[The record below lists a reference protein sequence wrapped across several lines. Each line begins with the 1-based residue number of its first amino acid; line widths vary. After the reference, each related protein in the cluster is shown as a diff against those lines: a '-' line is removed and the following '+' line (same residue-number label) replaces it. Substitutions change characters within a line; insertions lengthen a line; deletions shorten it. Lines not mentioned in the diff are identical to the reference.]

1 MVQGA
6 QAGSCPEGIQ
16 APTHQFMSMTKARIL
31 MAEDAAAPAD
41 DLVRSLSSLGYEM
54 AGRVRDVSAVLP
66 LACQTH
72 PDLVLLHAAVGPG
85 GQAGSLAAA
94 YQIREQCDLPI
105 LYVANSANA
114 SALSHLLASS
124 PFGLLHQSGE
134 PWQLQHDIEVA
145 LHHHSVER
153 RLRESEQRYRGLVD
167 GVPVGLYRTTPAG
180 QIVDANPALVRM
192 LGFPNHEA
200 LLGTNANA
208 IFVDPAERQQQQN
221 DLACTSGAQVYE
233 IRLRRH
239 DGTSLWVKDSVHAV
253 CDDAGQVL
261 FNEGS
266 LEDITERK
274 EAHQAVTASEEHHRR
289 LVELSPDA
297 VFVET
302 GGRFAYINPAGLRL
316 LGASSPDDILGRD
329 VLELA
334 HPHFRSLLMNRLNRL
349 NVERREVL
357 PVEAKYLRLD
367 GSSIDV
373 ELAAIPFIY
382 QGQPGAQVIMH
393 SISER
398 KQRERELEAIV
409 TVANALRAAA
419 TRDQML
425 PIILDQVIALVGS
438 QAALITQP
446 NPATLE
452 VTGVLGRAAWSSWT
466 GLRLPKIDGEAWDFM
481 ASSEAAI
488 FNDALTD
495 PRFYHFARAGEG
507 WSVACAP
514 LRAEAATIGALWVG
528 RHTKITAADLRL
540 LTAISDMAANA
551 MHRAA
556 LHEQTRDRLAHLD
569 ALHTV
574 DMAISSSL
582 DLRITLD
589 VLLDQVTA
597 QLHVDAADI
606 LLLRPQTRMLEMAA
620 GRGFR
625 LQAAH
630 GVQLKLGQGFAG
642 QAALQR
648 QTVACADLRAEAAQ
662 SGGASGLLAEGFVSL
677 YCVPLI
683 AKGAVLGVLEVFRRS
698 HLVPDQEWLDFLGAL
713 AKQAAIA
720 VDNATLFE
728 NLERSHAELALA
740 YDNTLEG
747 WSRALDLRDR
757 ETEGHTQRVATIAV
771 GLARAMAVPEADL
784 VHIRRGAL
792 LHDIGKMGIP
802 DSILL
807 KPGPLTPEEWAVMR
821 RHPEYAFELLS
832 PVSFLRPALDVPY
845 AHHEKWD
852 GTGYPRGLKGGEIP
866 LAARIFAV
874 VDVWD
879 ALISDR
885 PYRPAWS
892 ADRARAYIAEQAG
905 RHFDPAVAA
914 ASLVLLADA

>member
-1 MVQGA
+1 
-6 QAGSCPEGIQ
+6 
-16 APTHQFMSMTKARIL
+16 MSMTKARIL
-31 MAEDAAAPAD
+31 IAEAAGAPAD
-41 DLVRSLSSLGYEM
+41 SLVQVLLSLGYEV
-54 AGRVRDVSAVLP
+54 AGRAGGASAAAE
-66 LACQTH
+66 LACQLR
-72 PDLVLLHAAVGPG
+72 PDLVLLPAAGDPG
-85 GQAGSLAAA
+85 YQAGSMAAA
-94 YQIREQCDLPI
+94 HQIRERCDVPVLF
-105 LYVANSANA
+105 VANGANT
-114 SALSHLLASS
+114 SVLQQILASS

-134 PWQLQHDIEVA
+134 PWQLGHDIEVA
-145 LHHHSVER
+145 LHHHSVEQ
-153 RLRESEQRYRGLVD
+153 RLRESEHRFRGLVD
-167 GVPVGLYRTTPAG
+167 GVPVGLYRTNPVG
-180 QIVDANPALVRM
+180 HILDANPALVRM
-192 LGFPNHEA
+192 LGYSSREA

-208 IFVDPAERQQQQN
+208 IFVDPAERQQQQT
-221 DLACTSGAQVYE
+221 DLASASGAQVFE
-233 IRLRRH
+233 IRLRRQ
-239 DGTSLWVKDSVHAV
+239 DGTSIWVKDSVHAV
-253 CDDAGQVL
+253 CDEAGQVL
-261 FNEGS
+261 YNEGS

-274 EAHQAVTASEEHHRR
+274 EAHQAVAASEEHHRR

-297 VFVET
+297 IFVET

-316 LGASSPDDILGRD
+316 LGASSPDEILGRD

-334 HPHFRSLLMNRLNRL
+334 HPHYRSLLMNRLNRL

-357 PVEAKYLRLD
+357 PVEGKYLRLD
-367 GSSIDV
+367 GSTVDV
-373 ELAAIPFIY
+373 ELAAIPFVY

-425 PIILDQVIALVGS
+425 PIILDQVIALVGA

-446 NPATLE
+446 NPATME

-466 GLRLPKIDGEAWDFM
+466 ALRMPKIDGEAWDFM
-481 ASSEAAI
+481 SSSEAAI
-488 FNDALTD
+488 FSDALRD

-528 RHTKITAADLRL
+528 RHTKITPADLRL

-569 ALHTV
+569 ALHAI

-589 VLLDQVTA
+589 VLLDQVTT

-625 LQAAH
+625 SPAAH
-630 GVQLKLGQGFAG
+630 KIQLKVGQSFAG

-648 QTVACADLRAEAAQ
+648 QTVACADLRTEAAQ
-662 SGGASGLLAEGFVSL
+662 SQYGGADSLLAEGFVSV

-683 AKGAVLGVLEVFRRS
+683 AKGTVLGVLEVFRRS
-698 HLVPDQEWLDFLGAL
+698 HLAPDQEWLDFLGAL

-740 YDNTLEG
+740 YDSTLEG

-757 ETEGHTQRVATIAV
+757 ETEGHTRRVATIAV
-771 GLARAMAVPEADL
+771 SLARAMNVPDADL

-802 DSILL
+802 DGILL
-807 KPGPLTPEEWAVMR
+807 KPGPLTSEEWAVMR
-821 RHPEYAFELLS
+821 RHPEYAYELLS
-832 PVSFLRPALDVPY
+832 PVNFLRPALDVPY

-852 GTGYPRGLKGGEIP
+852 GTGYPRGLKGAEIP

-885 PYRPAWS
+885 PYRPAWP
-892 ADRARAYIAEQAG
+892 ADKARAYIAEQAG
-905 RHFDPAVAA
+905 RHFDPVVAQ
-914 ASLVLLADA
+914 ASLILLANA

>member
-1 MVQGA
+1 
-6 QAGSCPEGIQ
+6 
-16 APTHQFMSMTKARIL
+16 MSMTKARIL
-31 MAEDAAAPAD
+31 VAEDTGVPAD
-41 DLVRSLSSLGYEM
+41 GLLRSLLLLGYEV
-54 AGRVRDVSAVLP
+54 AGRAGDAPAAVE
-66 LACQTH
+66 LAGQLH
-72 PDLVLLHAAVGPG
+72 PDLVLLHLAVDPE
-85 GQAGSLAAA
+85 GQADSLAAA
-94 YQIREQCDLPI
+94 YRIREKCDVPI
-105 LYVANSANA
+105 LYLANGPHT
-114 SALSHLLASS
+114 SALSEILASS
-124 PFGLLHQSGE
+124 PFGLLHQSSE
-134 PWQLQHDIEVA
+134 PWQLRHDIEVA
-145 LHHHSVER
+145 LQHHAVER

-167 GVPVGLYRTTPAG
+167 GVPVGLYRTTADG
-180 QIVDANPALVRM
+180 QILDANPALVRM
-192 LGFPNHEA
+192 LGYPNREA

-208 IFVDPAERQQQQN
+208 IFVDPAERQQQQT
-221 DLACTSGAQVYE
+221 DLACTPGAQLYE
-233 IRLRRH
+233 IRLRRQ
-239 DGTSLWVKDSVHAV
+239 DGTTMWVKDSVHAV
-253 CDDAGQVL
+253 CDDAGEVL
-261 FNEGS
+261 YNEGS

-274 EAHQAVTASEEHHRR
+274 EAHQAVAASEEHHRR

-297 VFVET
+297 IFVET

-316 LGASSPDDILGRD
+316 LGASGPDEILGHD
-329 VLELA
+329 VLDLA

-367 GSSIDV
+367 GSAIDV
-373 ELAAIPFIY
+373 ELAAIPFVY

-419 TRDQML
+419 TREQML

-446 NPATLE
+446 NLATRE

-466 GLRLPKIDGEAWDFM
+466 GLRLPKIDDEGWDFM

-569 ALHTV
+569 ALHAI

-625 LQAAH
+625 SPAAH
-630 GVQLKLGQGFAG
+630 NIQLRLGQGFAG
-642 QAALQR
+642 QAALRR

-662 SGGASGLLAEGFVSL
+662 YGGAESLLAEGFVSL

-740 YDNTLEG
+740 YDSTLEG

-771 GLARAMAVPEADL
+771 SLARAMNVAEADL

-802 DSILL
+802 DGILL
-807 KPGPLTPEEWAVMR
+807 KPGPLTPDEWAVMR

-852 GTGYPRGLKGGEIP
+852 GTGYPRGLKGAEIP

-905 RHFDPAVAA
+905 RHFDPAVAQ

>member
-1 MVQGA
+1 
-6 QAGSCPEGIQ
+6 
-16 APTHQFMSMTKARIL
+16 MSMTTARIL
-31 MAEDAAAPAD
+31 ILEDAGAPAD
-41 DLVRSLSSLGYEM
+41 HLAQVLLSVGYPV
-54 AGRVRDVSAVLP
+54 AARVRGISASAVL
-66 LACQTH
+66 ACDPR
-72 PDLVLLHAAVGPG
+72 PDLVLIHAAGDVQDPS
-85 GQAGSLAAA
+85 GSLTAAQ
-94 YQIREQCDLPI
+94 QIRRSCDVPVLFVVNPSSASLLPQI
-105 LYVANSANA
+105 LTPG
-114 SALSHLLASS
+114 L
-124 PFGLLHQSGE
+124 FGLLHQYDE

-145 LHHHSVER
+145 LHHHAVER
-153 RLRESEQRYRGLVD
+153 LLRESEHRYRGLVD

-180 QIVDANPALVRM
+180 QILDANPALVQM
-192 LGFPNHEA
+192 LGYPTREA
-200 LLGTNANA
+200 LLATNASD
-208 IFVDPAERQQQQN
+208 IFLDPAEREHQQT
-221 DLACTSGAQVYE
+221 DLANAPGARVYE

-239 DGTSLWVKDSVHAV
+239 DGASIWVKDSVHAV
-253 CDDAGQVL
+253 LDDSGQVL
-261 FNEGS
+261 YNEGS

-274 EAHQAVTASEEHHRR
+274 EAHQSVTASEEHHRR

-297 VFVET
+297 IFIET
-302 GGRFAYINPAGLRL
+302 GGRFAYINPAGVRL
-316 LGASSPDDILGRD
+316 LGASSPDQILGHE

-334 HPHFRSLLMNRLNRL
+334 HPDYRSLLMNRLNRL

-357 PVEAKYLRLD
+357 PVEGKYLRLD
-367 GSSIDV
+367 GSAIDV
-373 ELAAIPFIY
+373 ELAAIPFVY

-446 NPATLE
+446 NPTTKE
-452 VTGVLGRAAWSSWT
+452 VAGVLGRAAWSSWT

-488 FNDALTD
+488 FDDALTD
-495 PRFYHFARAGEG
+495 PRFYHFARAGES

-514 LRAEAATIGALWVG
+514 LRAEAETIGALWVG
-528 RHTKITAADLRL
+528 RHTKITPADLRL

-569 ALHTV
+569 ALHAI

-606 LLLRPQTRMLEMAA
+606 LLLRPQNRMLEVAA
-620 GRGFR
+620 ARGFR
-625 LQAAH
+625 SPAAH
-630 GVQLKLGQGFAG
+630 NVQLKLGQSFAG
-642 QAALQR
+642 QAAQQR
-648 QTVACADLRAEAAQ
+648 RTIACANLRQEAEGHA
-662 SGGASGLLAEGFVSL
+662 GAEGLLAEGFVSL

-698 HLVPDQEWLDFLGAL
+698 QLAPDQEWLDFLGAL

-740 YDNTLEG
+740 YDSTLEG

-771 GLARAMAVPEADL
+771 QLARAMNVPEADL
-784 VHIRRGAL
+784 VHVRRGAL

-807 KPGPLTPEEWAVMR
+807 KPGPLTPEEWAIMR
-821 RHPEYAFELLS
+821 RHPEYAYELLS
-832 PVSFLRPALDVPY
+832 PVQFLRPALDVPY

-852 GTGYPRGLKGGEIP
+852 GTGYPRGLKGAEIP

-879 ALISDR
+879 ALTSDR
-885 PYRPAWS
+885 TYRPAWS
-892 ADRARAYIAEQAG
+892 PERARAYIAEQAG
-905 RHFDPAVAA
+905 RHFDPAVAQ
-914 ASLVLLADA
+914 ASLVLLAEA

>member
-1 MVQGA
+1 
-6 QAGSCPEGIQ
+6 
-16 APTHQFMSMTKARIL
+16 MSMTKARIL
-31 MAEDAAAPAD
+31 IVEDAGAPAD
-41 DLVRSLSSLGYEM
+41 SLLQSLLSLGYEM
-54 AGRVRDVSAVLP
+54 AGRVGDLSAALP
-66 LACQTH
+66 LARQTH
-72 PDLVLLHAAVGPG
+72 PDLVLLHAAGDPG
-85 GQAGSLAAA
+85 DQAGWLAAA
-94 YQIREQCDLPI
+94 QQIREQCDVPI
-105 LYVANSANA
+105 LFVANSSNTG
-114 SALSHLLASS
+114 ALPLTLASRT
-124 PFGLLHQSGE
+124 FGLLHQSGE

-153 RLRESEQRYRGLVD
+153 RLRESEHRYRGLVE

-180 QIVDANPALVRM
+180 QILDANPALVRM
-192 LGFPNHEA
+192 LGYPNRDA

-208 IFVDPAERQQQQN
+208 IFVDPAERQHQQT
-221 DLACTSGAQVYE
+221 DLASTPGAQVYE
-233 IRLRRH
+233 IRLRRQ
-239 DGTSLWVKDSVHAV
+239 DGKSIWVKDSVHAV
-253 CDDAGQVL
+253 CDETGQFL
-261 FNEGS
+261 YNEGS

-274 EAHQAVTASEEHHRR
+274 EAHQAVIASEEHHRR

-297 VFVET
+297 IFVET

-316 LGASSPDDILGRD
+316 LGASSPDEILGRD

-334 HPHFRSLLMNRLNRL
+334 HPHYRSLLMNRLNRL

-357 PVEAKYLRLD
+357 PVEGKYLRLD

-373 ELAAIPFIY
+373 ELAAIPFVY

-398 KQRERELEAIV
+398 RQRERELEAIV

-446 NPATLE
+446 NLATRE

-569 ALHTV
+569 ALHAV

-606 LLLRPQTRMLEMAA
+606 LLLRPQTRMLEVAA

-625 LQAAH
+625 SPAAH
-630 GVQLKLGQGFAG
+630 NVQLKLGQSFAG
-642 QAALQR
+642 KAALQR
-648 QTVACADLRAEAAQ
+648 QTVACADLRTEAAQ
-662 SGGASGLLAEGFVSL
+662 YGGADGLLAEGFVSL
-677 YCVPLI
+677 HCVPLI
-683 AKGAVLGVLEVFRRS
+683 AKGDVLGVLEVFRRS
-698 HLVPDQEWLDFLGAL
+698 HLAPDQEWLDFLGAL

-728 NLERSHAELALA
+728 NLEHSHAELALA
-740 YDNTLEG
+740 YDSTLEG

-771 GLARAMAVPEADL
+771 RLARAMNVPDADL

-821 RHPEYAFELLS
+821 RHPEYAYELLS
-832 PVSFLRPALDVPY
+832 PVQFLHPALDVPY

-852 GTGYPRGLKGGEIP
+852 GTGYPRGLKGAEIP

-905 RHFDPAVAA
+905 RHFDPAVAQ